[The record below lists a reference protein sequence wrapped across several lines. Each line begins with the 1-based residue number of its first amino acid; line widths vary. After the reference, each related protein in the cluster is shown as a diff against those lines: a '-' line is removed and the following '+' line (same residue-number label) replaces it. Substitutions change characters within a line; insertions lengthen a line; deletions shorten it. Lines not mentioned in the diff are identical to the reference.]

1 MSRQSELAELGR
13 IYNDGALSNRNAVIN
28 GEFSVSQRGDYTSAT
43 VMTDNAYTLD
53 RWKTYKGGGTAT
65 FQDMG
70 GSLKLTATSAYTGTL
85 SIRQHVEWLNLK
97 TRVGQ
102 TFTLSTY
109 MKTTSSNARVLIYD
123 GTGWTTGATAHSG
136 SGQWE
141 LVTLTF
147 TMPNAS
153 SYGSILVAVGID
165 GINSANVSISNGENV
180 EIKQVQLEVGD
191 TATPFEHEPY
201 SVTLQ
206 KCQRYFYKFWHDNSA
221 NGPALSMI
229 GAYWNATEHYC
240 SLPLTTPMRAKPSLS
255 YSDLQALRVFG
266 SGTSNSCSNIGIDA
280 FGVTSLELNVS
291 SSNTAASAFV
301 RINDSDDWLALDAEL

>member
-1 MSRQSELAELGR
+1 MSKARGLADLGNV
-13 IYNDGALSNRNAVIN
+13 YDDGALSNRNAVIN

-53 RWKTYKGGGTAT
+53 RWKTYRGGGTAT

-97 TRVGQ
+97 TRVDQ
-102 TFTLSTY
+102 TFTLSAY

-191 TATPFEHEPY
+191 IATPFEHRSYGDE
-201 SVTLQ
+201 LAR
-206 KCQRYFYKFWHDNSA
+206 CQRYFQRLD
-221 NGPALSMI
+221 G
-229 GAYWNATEHYC
+229 GAYNHTMSDGYGRAFAWYPV
-240 SLPLTTPMRAKPSLS
+240 SMRANPTFTNVGGNGTASTAINRL
-255 YSDLQALRVFG
+255 YVFQASAGANIG
-266 SGTSNSCSNIGIDA
+266 SG
-280 FGVTSLELNVS
+280 S
-291 SSNTAASAFV
+291 S
-301 RINDSDDWLALDAEL
+301 LDAEL